1 MSPARCSLEP
11 LWLTDASGLAVQVF
25 EFATSE
31 HSGLE
36 LAAALSEVSGIKC
49 SYSEA
54 MPKKQML
61 ELMPDVYHMV
71 RFFEQVGYLADVSL

>member
-31 HSGLE
+31 HNGLE

-54 MPKKQML
+54 MPKEQML

-71 RFFEQVGYLADVSL
+71 RFFEQVGYSADVSL